1 MLSSM
6 ICIFYSVLYF
16 GDSFIVWFLLYLLA
30 LFHLLSLLYSFPL
43 FIPWFVLSTAST
55 FGILKN
61 VDMHIHEEIFWYTRA
76 ISRSVIGS
84 RECTS
89 QTANRWG
96 SLLHHVLLFSF
107 YIFAKLVGVNL
118 SLAMA
123 LSGISPYP
131 SPLPISLCIYF
142 CFEVILTFSSYQQE
156 TC

>member
-61 VDMHIHEEIFWYTRA
+61 VDMHIHEQIF
-76 ISRSVIGS
+76 
-84 RECTS
+84 
-89 QTANRWG
+89 
-96 SLLHHVLLFSF
+96 
-107 YIFAKLVGVNL
+107 
-118 SLAMA
+118 
-123 LSGISPYP
+123 
-131 SPLPISLCIYF
+131 
-142 CFEVILTFSSYQQE
+142 
-156 TC
+156 